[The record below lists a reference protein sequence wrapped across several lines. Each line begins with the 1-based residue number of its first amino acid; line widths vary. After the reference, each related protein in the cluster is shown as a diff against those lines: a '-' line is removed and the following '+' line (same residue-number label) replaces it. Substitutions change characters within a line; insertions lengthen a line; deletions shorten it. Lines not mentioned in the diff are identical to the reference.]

1 MSASI
6 AHRRPSARSIA
17 AAIGLLACLLGIVV
31 GTSSCES
38 FRTRSVAEFTGAFR
52 RDVPENWASSKIT
65 VPESAATGWIDS
77 FGSSRL
83 KTLTREAAGKN
94 YDLAASAA
102 RVRAAEQRARIAGA
116 DRRPQLAFDTSAS
129 RSQTLRGAQFQSV
142 RSDNFNLGLDL
153 TWEIDLW
160 GRISN
165 LKAAAIAE
173 LDATSA
179 DYQAARLSLA
189 ANVVKTT
196 LDLWEAEQQIT
207 VSRRSL
213 ASLRTNLDILDD
225 KLEAGDADDRTALEI
240 SLSRADVARAEA
252 TISQQGRQADAARRQ
267 LETLLG
273 RYPSGSVSGIK
284 DFPKLGRSVPAGLP
298 SELLLRRPDIIAAE
312 RRIDAEL
319 NEIAASRKELLPS
332 VRLTA
337 GSGTST
343 TQDFVELFDVDN
355 LVYNIGSTLAQQIT
369 EGGRLR
375 GNIRLNEAERD
386 QLVADYAETVLQ
398 AFREIETALA
408 AEKYFTDQQRHLSTA
423 VTEAERAEELSLSQ
437 YQRGLVDIITVLE
450 SQRRAFDARSSL
462 LSLLNERAQNRVDLH
477 LALGGDFDHPAS
489 TK

>member
-1 MSASI
+1 MF
-6 AHRRPSARSIA
+6 
-17 AAIGLLACLLGIVV
+17 VN
-31 GTSSCES
+31 TSCELL
-38 FRTRSVAEFTGAFR
+38 RTDKVGEYTGAFR
-52 RDVPENWASSKIT
+52 GDLPENWASSKIS
-65 VPESAATGWIDS
+65 VPASAATGWIDS
-77 FGSSRL
+77 FGSSQL

-102 RVRAAEQRARIAGA
+102 RVRAAEQRVKISGA
-116 DRRPQLAFDTSAS
+116 DRRPQLGFDTQGS

-142 RSDNFNLGLDL
+142 RSDNYNLGLDL

-160 GRISN
+160 GRVAN
-165 LKAAAIAE
+165 LQAAAIAE

-179 DYQAARLSLA
+179 DYQATRLSLA
-189 ANVVKTT
+189 ANVIKTT
-196 LDLWEAEQQIT
+196 LDLWEAEQQIGI
-207 VSRRSL
+207 SKRSL
-213 ASLRTNLDILDD
+213 NSLRTNLDILDD

-240 SLSRADVARAEA
+240 SLSRADVARLEA
-252 TISQQGRQADAARRQ
+252 SISQQGRQADASRRQ

-273 RYPSGSVSGIK
+273 RYPSGTLDGIV
-284 DFPKLGRSVPAGLP
+284 DFPELGRSVPAGLP
-298 SELLLRRPDIIAAE
+298 SDLLLRRPDIIAAE

-343 TQDFVELFDVDN
+343 TQDFAKLFDVDN
-355 LVYNIGSTLAQQIT
+355 LVYNIGATLAQQIT

-408 AEKYFTDQQRHLSTA
+408 AEKYFADQQRHLTTA
-423 VTEAERAEELSLSQ
+423 VTEADRAEQLSLSQ

-450 SQRRAFDARSSL
+450 SQRRAFDSRSTL
-462 LSLLNERAQNRVDLH
+462 LSILNERAQNRVDLH
-477 LALGGDFDHPAS
+477 LALGGDFDHPAES
-489 TK
+489 E

>member
-1 MSASI
+1 MPASSV
-6 AHRRPSARSIA
+6 HRRPSARSIA
-17 AAIGLLACLLGIVV
+17 AAIGLFACASGIVV
-31 GTSSCES
+31 GTSSCEN
-38 FRTRSVAEFTGAFR
+38 FRTRTVGEFTGAFR
-52 RDVPENWASSKIT
+52 SELPEDWASSKIS
-65 VPESAATGWIDS
+65 VPASAATGWIDS
-77 FGSSRL
+77 FGNSRL
-83 KTLTREAAGKN
+83 KTLAREAAGKN

-102 RVRAAEQRARIAGA
+102 RVRAAEQRARIAGS
-116 DRRPQLAFDTSAS
+116 DRRPQFAFDTSAA

-142 RSDNFNLGLDL
+142 RSDNYNLGLDL

-160 GRISN
+160 GRIAN
-165 LKAAAIAE
+165 LQAAAIAE

-189 ANVVKTT
+189 ANVVKST
-196 LDLWEAEQQIT
+196 LDLWEAEQQVT
-207 VSRRSL
+207 LSERNL

-240 SLSRADVARAEA
+240 SLSRADVARSEA
-252 TISQQGRQADAARRQ
+252 TIAQQGRQADAARRQ

-273 RYPSGSVSGIK
+273 RYPSGTVSGIK

-343 TQDFVELFDVDN
+343 TQDFVKLFDVDN

-408 AEKYFTDQQRHLSTA
+408 AEKYFADQQRHLSTA
-423 VTEAERAEELSLSQ
+423 TTEAERAEELSLSQ

-450 SQRRAFDARSSL
+450 SQRRAFDARSNL

-477 LALGGDFDHPAS
+477 LALGGDFDHPPS